1 MTWLHFFLQKKAKHP
16 KIKSI
21 NDEKLIEFDK
31 SLHSVL
37 LNLAKR
43 IAADGEGSSKFISVN
58 VVNAKNFL
66 DAKKVAFSIANS
78 PLVKTALAGA
88 DPNWGRI
95 IMALGK
101 TYININTKKLKIY
114 FGKYLVTKNGT
125 ANSRVNDN
133 IISKYLGKD
142 NIKITVDLGL
152 GIKSSRIL
160 TCDLS
165 KQYID
170 INASYKT

>member
-1 MTWLHFFLQKKAKHP
+1 MKLSELIVRDGEGAT
-16 KIKSI
+16 
-21 NDEKLIEFDK
+21 KLIEIN
-31 SLHSVL
+31 VL
-37 LNLAKR
+37 NARNEKDANIFAK
-43 IAADGEGSSKFISVN
+43 
-58 VVNAKNFL
+58 
-66 DAKKVAFSIANS
+66 SIANS
-78 PLVKTALAGA
+78 PLVKTAIHGS

-101 TYININTKKLKIY
+101 TYKNINAKKLKIY
-114 FGKYLVTKNGT
+114 FGKYLVIKNGT
-125 ANSRVNDN
+125 AHSKVGDK

>member
-1 MTWLHFFLQKKAKHP
+1 
-16 KIKSI
+16 
-21 NDEKLIEFDK
+21 
-31 SLHSVL
+31 
-37 LNLAKR
+37 
-43 IAADGEGSSKFISVN
+43 
-58 VVNAKNFL
+58 
-66 DAKKVAFSIANS
+66 
-78 PLVKTALAGA
+78 
-88 DPNWGRI
+88 
-95 IMALGK
+95 
-101 TYININTKKLKIY
+101 
-114 FGKYLVTKNGT
+114 
-125 ANSRVNDN
+125 VNDN